1 MHHPF
6 TPLASVP
13 VDPSEARVHEEGWQ
27 SWSPSGAYALGDK
40 PPPSSRLLPQ
50 CLKGLG
56 GTPRA
61 GGRPH
66 RPTNDNW
73 ATVCY
78 RPGHTVPDGT
88 FQGEGLLALDP
99 GDGSPVRLWAAAD
112 PLHTVPSIRL
122 EVRGDRAEVSADGP
136 VRELTG
142 GDIQSVLA
150 DWADGLGLAAP
161 RPAPTV
167 WCSWYEYFTAVTE
180 DDIHENLRAMDT
192 LDLPIDVVQID
203 DGYQSALG
211 DWLTLSGRFR
221 SRAGIAD
228 AIRARGRR
236 AGIWTA
242 PFLVDPASD
251 LAAEH
256 PEWLVKDAAGG
267 FAHAGRNWSHDLCVL
282 DTTHP
287 DAAAYLADVFRTLRA
302 EGYDY
307 FKVDFLYA
315 GALDGVRHSSDDALA
330 AYRAGIGVI
339 REAIGPDAYLL
350 GCGAPILPSIGL
362 FDAMRVSPDTAPHRR
377 PEADDY
383 SQPGQDPAEF
393 TGVGRQWQH
402 GRLWVNDPDCL
413 MARPAVETRERWAAH
428 VEATGGL
435 MASSDRLLSLDEWG
449 VTTTR
454 RLLGGVAR

>member
-6 TPLASVP
+6 TPVASVP
-13 VDPSEARVHEEGWQ
+13 VDTSTARVHEEGWQ
-27 SWSPSGAYALGDK
+27 SWSPSGSYALDAT
-40 PPPSSRLLPQ
+40 SY
-50 CLKGLG
+50 
-56 GTPRA
+56 
-61 GGRPH
+61 
-66 RPTNDNW
+66 RPTGDNW

-78 RPGHTVPDGT
+78 RPGVTAPAGA

-99 GDGSPVRLWAAAD
+99 GDGTPVRLWAAPD
-112 PLHTVPSIRL
+112 PAHQVPSIRL
-122 EVRGDRAEVSADGP
+122 TVRDQVAEVTSDGP
-136 VRELTG
+136 VKEWSGT
-142 GDIQSVLA
+142 DIQAVLGE
-150 DWADGLGLAAP
+150 WAASLGLAAP

-167 WCSWYEYFTAVTE
+167 WCSWYEYFTSVTE

-203 DGYQSALG
+203 DGYQKALG

-228 AIRARGRR
+228 TIRARGRR

-242 PFLVDPASD
+242 PFLVDPSSA

-256 PEWLVKDAAGG
+256 PEWLVRDEDGG
-267 FAHAGRNWSHDLCVL
+267 PTHAGHNWGHDLYVL

-287 DAAAYLADVFRTLRA
+287 AAAAYLTEVFTTLRS

-315 GALDGVRHSSDDALA
+315 GALDGVRHASVDALT
-330 AYRAGIGVI
+330 AYRRGIELI
-339 REAIGPDAYLL
+339 RDAIGPDAYLL
-350 GCGAPILPSIGL
+350 GCGAPILPSLGL

-377 PEADDY
+377 PEADDH
-383 SQPGQDPAEF
+383 SQPGQDSAEF
-393 TGVGRQWQH
+393 TGAGRQWQH

-435 MASSDRLLSLDEWG
+435 TASSDRLLSLDTWG
-449 VTTTR
+449 VETTR
-454 RLLGGVAR
+454 RLLTKGPEASE

>member
-1 MHHPF
+1 MYDHPF
-6 TPLASVP
+6 TSLASVP
-13 VDPSEARVHEEGWQ
+13 VDPRIARVHEEGWQ
-27 SWSPSGAYALGDK
+27 SWSPSGAYALD
-40 PPPSSRLLPQ
+40 
-50 CLKGLG
+50 
-56 GTPRA
+56 A
-61 GGRPH
+61 RPH
-66 RPTNDNW
+66 RPTNANW
-73 ATVCY
+73 ATMCY
-78 RPGHTVPDGT
+78 RPGVTVPNGV

-99 GDGSPVRLWAAAD
+99 GDGSPARLWAAVD
-112 PLHTVPSIRL
+112 PTGSVPSIRL
-122 EVRGDRAEVSADGP
+122 AVQDGVAEVGADGP
-136 VRELTG
+136 VKEWTG
-142 GDIQSVLA
+142 TDIQSVLG
-150 DWADGLGLAAP
+150 DWADSLGVTTP
-161 RPAPTV
+161 RRAPTV

-203 DGYQSALG
+203 DGYQKALG

-256 PEWLVKDAAGG
+256 PEWLVRDAAGG
-267 FAHAGRNWSHDLCVL
+267 FAHAGRNWGHDLSIL

-287 DAAAYLADVFRTLRA
+287 GAAAYLTEVYVTLRA

-315 GALDGVRHSSDDALA
+315 GALDGVRHKGVDAIG
-330 AYRAGIGVI
+330 AYRAGVALI
-339 REAIGPDAYLL
+339 RAAIGEDAYLL

-402 GRLWVNDPDCL
+402 GRFWVNDPDCL
-413 MARPAVETRERWAAH
+413 MARPAVETREQWAAH
-428 VEATGGL
+428 VETTGGL
-435 MASSDRLLSLDEWG
+435 MASSDRLLSLDQWG

-454 RLLGGVAR
+454 RLLTGVDV

>member
-1 MHHPF
+1 MPHPF
-6 TPLASVP
+6 TPVTSVP
-13 VDPSEARVHEEGWQ
+13 VDPHTARVHEEGWQ
-27 SWSPSGAYALGDK
+27 SWSPSGSYALGD
-40 PPPSSRLLPQ
+40 
-50 CLKGLG
+50 
-56 GTPRA
+56 TPY
-61 GGRPH
+61 

-78 RPGHTVPDGT
+78 RPGRTVPADT

-99 GDGSPVRLWAAAD
+99 GDGTAVRLWAAAE
-112 PLHTVPSIRL
+112 PTIEVPSIRL
-122 EVRGDRAEVSADGP
+122 VVRDGQAEVSADGP
-136 VRELTG
+136 VKEWTG
-142 GDIQSVLA
+142 TDIQAVLA
-150 DWADGLGLAAP
+150 DWAAGQGVGAP

-167 WCSWYEYFTAVTE
+167 WCSWYEYFTSVTE

-242 PFLVDPASD
+242 PFLVDPSST

-256 PEWLVKDAAGG
+256 PQWLVKDSEGEPL
-267 FAHAGRNWSHDLCVL
+267 HAGRNWGHDLYVL

-287 DAAAYLADVFRTLRA
+287 EAAAYLTEVFTALRS

-315 GALDGVRHSSDDALA
+315 GALEGVRHASLDALT
-330 AYRAGIGVI
+330 AYREGIALI
-339 REAIGPDAYLL
+339 RSAIGPDAYLL

-393 TGVGRQWQH
+393 TGAGRQWQH

-435 MASSDRLLSLDEWG
+435 MASSDRLLSLDTWG
-449 VTTTR
+449 VETTR
-454 RLLGGVAR
+454 RLLTKGAEAAG

>member
-1 MHHPF
+1 MPHPF
-6 TPLASVP
+6 TPLALVP
-13 VDPSEARVHEEGWQ
+13 VDPRTARVHEEGWQ

-40 PPPSSRLLPQ
+40 PY
-50 CLKGLG
+50 
-56 GTPRA
+56 
-61 GGRPH
+61 
-66 RPTNDNW
+66 RPTDDNW

-78 RPGHTVPDGT
+78 RPGRTVPSGV
-88 FQGEGLLALDP
+88 FQGEGLLALAP

-112 PLHTVPSIRL
+112 PLHAVPSIRL
-122 EVRGDRAEVSADGP
+122 EVHGERAEVSADGP

-142 GDIQSVLA
+142 RDIQSALA
-150 DWADGLGLAAP
+150 TWAQGLGLAAP

-180 DDIHENLRAMDT
+180 EDIHENLRAMDT

-221 SRAGIAD
+221 SRAGIAE

-242 PFLVDPASD
+242 PFLVDPASE

-256 PEWLVKDAAGG
+256 PQWLVRDPQGG
-267 FAHAGRNWSHDLCVL
+267 FAHAGRNWGHDLCVL

-287 DAAAYLADVFRTLRA
+287 DAAAYLTDVFRTLRA

-315 GALDGVRHSSDDALA
+315 GALDGVRHSSDDALT
-330 AYRAGIGVI
+330 AYREGISLI

-393 TGVGRQWQH
+393 TGGGRQWQH

-428 VEATGGL
+428 VESTGGL

-449 VTTTR
+449 MTTTR

>member
-6 TPLASVP
+6 TPVASVP
-13 VDPSEARVHEEGWQ
+13 VDPARARVHEEGWQ
-27 SWSPSGAYALGDK
+27 SWSPSGTYALGDS
-40 PPPSSRLLPQ
+40 PY
-50 CLKGLG
+50 
-56 GTPRA
+56 
-61 GGRPH
+61 

-78 RPGHTVPDGT
+78 RPGGTVPEGT

-99 GDGSPVRLWAAAD
+99 GDGSPVRLWAATD
-112 PLHTVPSIRL
+112 PVREVPSIRL
-122 EVRGDRAEVSADGP
+122 AVTDDAVAEVTADGP
-136 VRELTG
+136 VKEWTG
-142 GDIQSVLA
+142 ADVQSVLG
-150 DWADGLGLAAP
+150 DWADSLGLSAP

-192 LDLPIDVVQID
+192 LDLPVDVVQID
-203 DGYQSALG
+203 DGYQKALG

-256 PEWLVKDAAGG
+256 PEWLVRAENGD
-267 FAHAGRNWSHDLCVL
+267 FAHAGRNWGHDLRVL

-287 DAAAYLADVFRTLRA
+287 GAAACLTEVFRTLRA

-315 GALDGVRHSSDDALA
+315 GALDGVRHDTETDALT
-330 AYRAGIGVI
+330 AYRDGIRLI
-339 REAIGPDAYLL
+339 REAIGADAYLL
-350 GCGAPILPSIGL
+350 GCGAPMLPSLGL

-377 PEADDY
+377 PEADDH

-393 TGVGRQWQH
+393 TGTGRQWQH
-402 GRLWVNDPDCL
+402 GRLWINDPDCL

-449 VTTTR
+449 VATTR
-454 RLLGGVAR
+454 RLLGGAAR

>member
-6 TPLASVP
+6 TPVTSVP
-13 VDPSEARVHEEGWQ
+13 VEPATARVHEEGWQ
-27 SWSPSGAYALGDK
+27 SWSPSGAYALGD
-40 PPPSSRLLPQ
+40 
-50 CLKGLG
+50 
-56 GTPRA
+56 
-61 GGRPH
+61 RPY

-78 RPGHTVPDGT
+78 RPGRTVPEGT

-112 PLHTVPSIRL
+112 PYTEVPSIRL
-122 EVRGDRAEVSADGP
+122 VVRDGGAAGTLAEISADGP
-136 VRELTG
+136 VKEFTHTG
-142 GDIQSVLA
+142 GIQAVLA
-150 DWADGLGLAAP
+150 EWAEGLGLPAP
-161 RPAPTV
+161 SPAPTV
-167 WCSWYEYFTAVTE
+167 WCSWYEYFTEVTE

-211 DWLTLSGRFR
+211 DWLSLSGRFR

-228 AIRARGRR
+228 RIRAAGRR

-242 PFLVDPASD
+242 PFLVDPSSR

-256 PEWLVKDAAGG
+256 PEWLVRDAGG
-267 FAHAGRNWSHDLCVL
+267 APLHAGRNWGHDLYVL

-287 DAAAYLADVFRTLRA
+287 DAAAYLREVFATLRS

-315 GALDGVRHSSDDALA
+315 GALDGARHSGTDALS
-330 AYRAGIGVI
+330 AYRAGIGLI
-339 REAIGPDAYLL
+339 RDAIGPDAYLL
-350 GCGAPILPSIGL
+350 GCGAPVLPSIGL

-377 PEADDY
+377 PQADDY

-402 GRLWVNDPDCL
+402 GRLWINDPDCL

-428 VEATGGL
+428 VESTGGL

-454 RLLGGVAR
+454 RLLSGVDR

>member
-1 MHHPF
+1 VYDHPF
-6 TPLASVP
+6 TALASVP
-13 VDPSEARVHEEGWQ
+13 VNPRTARVHEEGWQ
-27 SWSPSGAYALGDK
+27 SWSPSGAYPLG
-40 PPPSSRLLPQ
+40 
-50 CLKGLG
+50 
-56 GTPRA
+56 A
-61 GGRPH
+61 RPY
-66 RPTNDNW
+66 RPANANW

-78 RPGHTVPDGT
+78 RPGVTVPAEV

-99 GDGSPVRLWAAAD
+99 GDGSPARLWAAVD
-112 PLHTVPSIRL
+112 PTGSVPSIRL
-122 EVRGDRAEVSADGP
+122 SVRDGVAEIAADGP
-136 VRELTG
+136 VKEWTG
-142 GDIQSVLA
+142 TTVQSVLG
-150 DWADGLGLAAP
+150 DWADSLALPSP

-203 DGYQSALG
+203 DGYQKALG

-221 SRAGIAD
+221 SRAGMAD
-228 AIRARGRR
+228 TIRARGRR

-256 PEWLVKDAAGG
+256 PEWLVRDPAGG
-267 FAHAGRNWSHDLCVL
+267 FAHAGRNWGHDLCVL
-282 DTTHP
+282 DPTHP
-287 DAAAYLADVFRTLRA
+287 GAAAYLTEVYATLRT

-307 FKVDFLYA
+307 FKADFLYA
-315 GALDGVRHSSDDALA
+315 GALDGVRHKEVDAVE
-330 AYRAGIGVI
+330 AYRAGIALI

-350 GCGAPILPSIGL
+350 GCGAPILPSLGL

-383 SQPGQDPAEF
+383 SQPGQDSAEF
-393 TGVGRQWQH
+393 TGFARQWQH
-402 GRLWVNDPDCL
+402 GRLWTNDPDCL

-435 MASSDRLLSLDEWG
+435 MASSDRLLSLDQWG
-449 VTTTR
+449 VATTR
-454 RLLGGVAR
+454 RLLTGVDR

>member
-1 MHHPF
+1 MYDHPF
-6 TPLASVP
+6 TPLTSVP
-13 VDPSEARVHEEGWQ
+13 VNPRTARVHEEGWQ
-27 SWSPSGAYALGDK
+27 SWSPSGAYTLG
-40 PPPSSRLLPQ
+40 
-50 CLKGLG
+50 
-56 GTPRA
+56 A
-61 GGRPH
+61 RPY
-66 RPTNDNW
+66 RPTNAHW

-78 RPGHTVPDGT
+78 RPGVTVPAGV

-99 GDGSPVRLWAAAD
+99 GDGSPTRLWAAVD
-112 PLHTVPSIRL
+112 PTGSVPSIRL
-122 EVRGDRAEVSADGP
+122 SVRDGVAEIGADGL
-136 VRELTG
+136 VKEWTG
-142 GDIQSVLA
+142 TAVQAVLG
-150 DWADGLGLAAP
+150 DWADSLAVPSP

-203 DGYQSALG
+203 DGYQKALG

-228 AIRARGRR
+228 TIRARGRR

-242 PFLVDPASD
+242 PFLVDPAGD

-256 PEWLVKDAAGG
+256 PEWLVRDAAGG
-267 FAHAGRNWSHDLCVL
+267 FAHAGRNWGHDLCVL

-287 DAAAYLADVFRTLRA
+287 GAAAYLTEVYATLRA

-307 FKVDFLYA
+307 FKADFLYA
-315 GALDGVRHSSDDALA
+315 GALDGVRHKGVDAIE
-330 AYRAGIGVI
+330 AYRAGIALI
-339 REAIGPDAYLL
+339 REAIGPDSYLL
-350 GCGAPILPSIGL
+350 GCGAPMLPSVGL

-435 MASSDRLLSLDEWG
+435 MASSDRLLSLDQWG
-449 VTTTR
+449 VATTR
-454 RLLGGVAR
+454 RLLEGVDV

>member
-1 MHHPF
+1 MPHPF

-13 VDPSEARVHEEGWQ
+13 VDPRKARVHEEGWQ

-40 PPPSSRLLPQ
+40 PY
-50 CLKGLG
+50 
-56 GTPRA
+56 
-61 GGRPH
+61 
-66 RPTNDNW
+66 RPTNENW

-78 RPGHTVPDGT
+78 RPGVTVPEGA

-112 PLHTVPSIRL
+112 PLHEVPSIRL
-122 EVRGDRAEVSADGP
+122 VAEGSVAEVSADGP
-136 VRELTG
+136 VKEFTG
-142 GDIQSVLA
+142 TDIQSALTE
-150 DWADGLGLAAP
+150 WAAGLGAEAP

-167 WCSWYEYFTAVTE
+167 WCSWYEYFTGVTE

-203 DGYQSALG
+203 DGYQKALG

-236 AGIWTA
+236 AKIWTA

-256 PEWLVKDAAGG
+256 PDWLVEAADGG
-267 FAHAGRNWSHDLCVL
+267 FLHAGCNWGHDLCVL

-287 DAAAYLADVFRTLRA
+287 EAAEYLASVFRTLVS

-315 GALDGVRHSSDDALA
+315 GALEGVRHSSVDALT
-330 AYRAGIGVI
+330 AYRSGIELI
-339 REAIGPDAYLL
+339 REAIGEDSYLL
-350 GCGAPILPSIGL
+350 GCGAPVLPSIGL

-435 MASSDRLLSLDEWG
+435 MASSDRLLSLDQWG
-449 VTTTR
+449 VETTR
-454 RLLGGVAR
+454 RLLDGGAR

>member
-1 MHHPF
+1 
-6 TPLASVP
+6 
-13 VDPSEARVHEEGWQ
+13 VDPRRARVHEEGWQ
-27 SWSPSGAYALGDK
+27 SWSPSGAYALDA
-40 PPPSSRLLPQ
+40 
-50 CLKGLG
+50 
-56 GTPRA
+56 T
-61 GGRPH
+61 PH
-66 RPTNDNW
+66 RPANDNW

-78 RPGHTVPDGT
+78 RPGVTVPAGV
-88 FQGEGLLALDP
+88 FQGEGMLALDP

-112 PLHTVPSIRL
+112 PTREVPSIRL
-122 EVRGDRAEVSADGP
+122 VVRDAVAEVSADGP
-136 VRELTG
+136 VKEWTHT
-142 GDIQSVLA
+142 DVQSALG
-150 DWADGLGLAAP
+150 DWAAGLGLPAP

-192 LDLPIDVVQID
+192 LDLPVDVVQID
-203 DGYQSALG
+203 DGYQKALG

-221 SRAGIAD
+221 SRAGIAN

-256 PEWLVKDAAGG
+256 PDWLVRAADGG
-267 FAHAGRNWSHDLCVL
+267 FAHAGRNWGHDLRVL

-287 DAAAYLADVFRTLRA
+287 DAAAYLTEVFTTLRA

-315 GALDGVRHSSDDALA
+315 GALDGVRHTSADPLE
-330 AYRAGIGVI
+330 AYRAGIELI
-339 REAIGPDAYLL
+339 REAIGPESYLL
-350 GCGAPILPSIGL
+350 GCGAPILPSLGL

-383 SQPGQDPAEF
+383 SQPGQAPAEF
-393 TGVGRQWQH
+393 TGAARQWQH
-402 GRLWVNDPDCL
+402 GRLWTNDPDCL
-413 MARPAVETRERWAAH
+413 MARPAVETREEWAAH

-435 MASSDRLLSLDEWG
+435 MASSDRLLSLDAWG
-449 VTTTR
+449 VETTR
-454 RLLGGVAR
+454 RLLTGVAR

>member
-1 MHHPF
+1 MSHSF

-13 VDPSEARVHEEGWQ
+13 VDVSRARVHEEGWQ
-27 SWSPSGAYALGDK
+27 SWSPSGAYAL
-40 PPPSSRLLPQ
+40 
-50 CLKGLG
+50 
-56 GTPRA
+56 T
-61 GGRPH
+61 GRPY
-66 RPTNDNW
+66 RPTNANW

-78 RPGHTVPDGT
+78 RPGVTAPAGT

-99 GDGSPVRLWAAAD
+99 GDGTPVRLWAAAD
-112 PLHTVPSIRL
+112 PVREVPSIRL
-122 EVRGDRAEVSADGP
+122 TVTDATAEVSADGR
-136 VRELTG
+136 VKEWTG
-142 GDIQSVLA
+142 TDIQSVLA
-150 DWADGLGLAAP
+150 DWADALGLAAP
-161 RPAPTV
+161 RTAPTV

-192 LDLPIDVVQID
+192 LDLPVDVVQID

-221 SRAGIAD
+221 SREGMAA
-228 AIRARGRR
+228 AIRAGGRR

-242 PFLVDPASD
+242 PFLVHPASV
-251 LAAEH
+251 LAGEH
-256 PEWLVKDAAGG
+256 PNWLVRSPDGAPL
-267 FAHAGRNWSHDLCVL
+267 HAGRNWDHDLYVL

-287 DAAAYLADVFRTLRA
+287 EAAAYLTEVFRTLSA

-315 GALDGVRHSSDDALA
+315 GALDGVRHADVDALT
-330 AYRAGIGVI
+330 AYRSGVELI
-339 REAIGPDAYLL
+339 REAIGADAYLL

-362 FDAMRVSPDTAPHRR
+362 FDAMRVSPDTGPHRR
-377 PEADDY
+377 PEAGDY

-393 TGVGRQWQH
+393 TGAGRQWQH
-402 GRLWVNDPDCL
+402 GRLWINDPDCL

-428 VEATGGL
+428 VEATAGL

-449 VTTTR
+449 VATTR
-454 RLLGGVAR
+454 RLLGAARR

>member
-1 MHHPF
+1 MSFIPV
-6 TPLASVP
+6 ASVP
-13 VDPSEARVHEEGWQ
+13 VDPRSARVHEEGWQ
-27 SWSPSGAYALGDK
+27 SWSPSGAYALD
-40 PPPSSRLLPQ
+40 
-50 CLKGLG
+50 
-56 GTPRA
+56 A
-61 GGRPH
+61 RPY
-66 RPTNDNW
+66 RPTNSNW

-78 RPGHTVPDGT
+78 RPGTTVPDGV
-88 FQGEGLLALDP
+88 FQGEGLLALAPRGEDGPIVVCAAEDP
-99 GDGSPVRLWAAAD
+99 RTA
-112 PLHTVPSIRL
+112 VPSIRL
-122 EVRGDRAEVSADGP
+122 EVREDGTAQISADGKVDFYSYLGP
-136 VRELTG
+136 G
-142 GDIQSVLA
+142 GIQGALA
-150 DWADGLGLAAP
+150 DWASGLGLATP

-192 LDLPIDVVQID
+192 LDLPVDVVQID
-203 DGYQSALG
+203 DGYQRALG
-211 DWLTLSGRFR
+211 DWLTLSGRFT

-228 AIRARGRR
+228 AIRSRGRR

-251 LAAEH
+251 LAAAH
-256 PEWLVKDAAGG
+256 PDWLVRSASGAPLHGG
-267 FAHAGRNWSHDLCVL
+267 VNWGHDLWVL
-282 DTTHP
+282 DTTNP
-287 DAAAYLADVFRTLRA
+287 AAAEYLTTVYRTLVA

-315 GALDGVRHSSDDALA
+315 GALEGVRHARVDALE
-330 AYRAGIGVI
+330 AYRAGVELI
-339 REAIGPDAYLL
+339 REAIGEESYLL

-393 TGVGRQWQH
+393 TGAARQWQH

-428 VEATGGL
+428 VEATAGL

-449 VTTTR
+449 VRTTR
-454 RLLGGVAR
+454 RLLAGAAR

>member
-1 MHHPF
+1 MPHPF
-6 TPLASVP
+6 TQVASVP
-13 VDPSEARVHEEGWQ
+13 VDPRRARVHEEGWQ

-40 PPPSSRLLPQ
+40 PY
-50 CLKGLG
+50 
-56 GTPRA
+56 
-61 GGRPH
+61 

-78 RPGHTVPDGT
+78 RPGVTVPEGV

-99 GDGSPVRLWAAAD
+99 GDGSPVRLWAAPEPTRA
-112 PLHTVPSIRL
+112 VPSIRL
-122 EVRGDRAEVSADGP
+122 TVDGSQAEVTADGP
-136 VRELTG
+136 VKEFTG
-142 GDIQSVLA
+142 TDIQATLA
-150 DWADGLGLAAP
+150 EWAAGLGVEAP

-167 WCSWYEYFTAVTE
+167 WCSWYEYFTEVTE
-180 DDIHENLRAMDT
+180 DDVHENLRSMDT

-203 DGYQSALG
+203 DGYQKALG

-221 SRAGIAD
+221 SREGIAD

-256 PEWLVKDAAGG
+256 PDWLVEDLSGG
-267 FAHAGRNWSHDLCVL
+267 FLHAGRNWGHDLCVL

-287 DAAAYLADVFRTLRA
+287 GAAAWLVDVFRTLRS

-315 GALDGVRHSSDDALA
+315 GALDGVRHTDADALT
-330 AYRAGIGVI
+330 AYRDGIRLI

-350 GCGAPILPSIGL
+350 GCGAPLLPSVGL

-377 PEADDY
+377 PEAGDF

-393 TGVGRQWQH
+393 TGAGRQWQH
-402 GRLWVNDPDCL
+402 GVLWVNDPDCL

-435 MASSDRLLSLDEWG
+435 MASSDRLLSLDQWG
-449 VTTTR
+449 VETTR
-454 RLLGGVAR
+454 RLLGGDER

>member
-1 MHHPF
+1 MQHPF

-13 VDPSEARVHEEGWQ
+13 VDLRHARVHEEGWQ
-27 SWSPSGAYALGDK
+27 SWSPSGAYALGTA
-40 PPPSSRLLPQ
+40 PY
-50 CLKGLG
+50 
-56 GTPRA
+56 
-61 GGRPH
+61 RPASA
-66 RPTNDNW
+66 NW

-78 RPGHTVPDGT
+78 RPGVTVPDGV

-99 GDGSPVRLWAAAD
+99 GDGSPVRLWAAAE
-112 PLHTVPSIRL
+112 PTREVPSIRL
-122 EVRGDRAEVSADGP
+122 AVRDGVAEVAADGL
-136 VRELTG
+136 VKEWTG
-142 GDIQSVLA
+142 DDIQSVLG
-150 DWADGLGLAAP
+150 DWAAGLGIAAP

-167 WCSWYEYFTAVTE
+167 WCSWYEYFTEVTE

-192 LDLPIDVVQID
+192 LDLPVDVVQID
-203 DGYQSALG
+203 DGYQRALG

-228 AIRARGRR
+228 KIRSRGRR

-242 PFLVDPASD
+242 PFLVDPASE

-256 PEWLVKDAAGG
+256 PDWLVRDTAGG
-267 FAHAGRNWSHDLCVL
+267 FAHAGRNWGHDLRVL

-287 DAAAYLADVFRTLRA
+287 GAAACLTEVFTTLRA

-315 GALDGVRHSSDDALA
+315 GALDGVRHADVDPLT
-330 AYRAGIGVI
+330 AYRSGIELI
-339 REAIGPDAYLL
+339 REAIGPESYLL

-377 PEADDY
+377 PEANDY

-393 TGVGRQWQH
+393 TGAARQWQH
-402 GRLWVNDPDCL
+402 GRLWINDPDCL
-413 MARPAVETRERWAAH
+413 MARPAVETREQWAAH
-428 VEATGGL
+428 VESTGGL

-454 RLLGGVAR
+454 RLLTPRIS

>member
-6 TPLASVP
+6 TPVATVP
-13 VDPSEARVHEEGWQ
+13 VDPRRARVHEEGWQ
-27 SWSPSGAYALGDK
+27 SWSPSGAYALD
-40 PPPSSRLLPQ
+40 
-50 CLKGLG
+50 
-56 GTPRA
+56 A
-61 GGRPH
+61 RPH
-66 RPTNDNW
+66 RPTNANW

-78 RPGHTVPDGT
+78 RPGVTVPAGV
-88 FQGEGLLALDP
+88 FQGEGLLALAP
-99 GDGSPVRLWAAAD
+99 RGEDGPVVVCAAAD
-112 PLHTVPSIRL
+112 PTAAVPSVRL
-122 EVRGDRAEVSADGP
+122 EVRDGEAEFSADGKVDFYSYVGP
-136 VRELTG
+136 G
-142 GDIQSVLA
+142 GIQGALA
-150 DWADGLGLAAP
+150 DWAHSLGLAAP

-192 LDLPIDVVQID
+192 LDLPVDVVQID
-203 DGYQSALG
+203 DGYQRSLG

-221 SRAGIAD
+221 SRAGIAE

-242 PFLVDPASD
+242 PFLVDPAAE
-251 LAAEH
+251 LATAH
-256 PEWLVKDAAGG
+256 PDWLVRHPDGG
-267 FAHAGRNWSHDLCVL
+267 FAHAGRNWGHDLRVL

-287 DAAAYLADVFRTLRA
+287 EAAAYLTDVFRTLSA

-315 GALDGVRHSSDDALA
+315 GALDGVRHDDHMDAIA
-330 AYRAGIGVI
+330 AYRSGIALI

-350 GCGAPILPSIGL
+350 GCGAPILPSLGL

-377 PEADDY
+377 PEADDH
-383 SQPGQDPAEF
+383 SQPGQDAAEF

-402 GRLWVNDPDCL
+402 GRLWTNDPDCL

-449 VTTTR
+449 VHTTR
-454 RLLGGVAR
+454 RLLSGGR

>member
-1 MHHPF
+1 MPHSF
-6 TPLASVP
+6 TPVATVT
-13 VDPSEARVHEEGWQ
+13 VDPRRARVHEEGWQ
-27 SWSPSGAYALGDK
+27 SWSPSGAYALDA
-40 PPPSSRLLPQ
+40 
-50 CLKGLG
+50 
-56 GTPRA
+56 TPY
-61 GGRPH
+61 

-78 RPGHTVPDGT
+78 RPGVTAPEGT

-112 PLHTVPSIRL
+112 PTREVPSIRL
-122 EVRGDRAEVSADGP
+122 VAAGGSAEVSADGP
-136 VRELTG
+136 VKEWTG
-142 GDIQSVLA
+142 THIQSVLA
-150 DWADGLGLAAP
+150 DWASGLGIEAP

-192 LDLPIDVVQID
+192 LDLPVDVVQID
-203 DGYQSALG
+203 DGYQKALG

-251 LAAEH
+251 LAADH
-256 PEWLVKDAAGG
+256 PDWLVRDDDGG
-267 FAHAGRNWSHDLCVL
+267 FAHAGRNWGHDLCVL

-287 DAAAYLADVFRTLRA
+287 AAAEYLTSVFTTLRA

-315 GALDGVRHSSDDALA
+315 GALQGVRHAPVDALE
-330 AYRAGIGVI
+330 AYRSGIELI

-393 TGVGRQWQH
+393 TGAGRQWQH
-402 GRLWVNDPDCL
+402 GRLWINDPDCL

-435 MASSDRLLSLDEWG
+435 MASSDRLLSLDQWG
-449 VTTTR
+449 VETTR
-454 RLLGGVAR
+454 RLLSGVAR

>member
-1 MHHPF
+1 MHNPF
-6 TPLASVP
+6 TPVASVL
-13 VDPSEARVHEEGWQ
+13 VDPRSARVHEEGWQ
-27 SWSPSGAYALGDK
+27 SWSPSGAYALD
-40 PPPSSRLLPQ
+40 
-50 CLKGLG
+50 
-56 GTPRA
+56 A
-61 GGRPH
+61 RPY

-78 RPGHTVPDGT
+78 RPGRTVPAGV

-99 GDGSPVRLWAAAD
+99 GDGAPVRLWAGAA
-112 PLHTVPSIRL
+112 PLLDVPSIRL
-122 EVRGDRAEVSADGP
+122 TVRDGHAEVEADGP
-136 VRELTG
+136 VKEWTDTG
-142 GDIQSVLA
+142 IRPALER
-150 DWADGLGLAAP
+150 WADGLALPAP

-203 DGYQSALG
+203 DGHQSALG

-221 SRAGIAD
+221 SRRGIAD

-242 PFLVDPASD
+242 PFLVAPDSE
-251 LAAEH
+251 LAGTH
-256 PEWLVKDAAGG
+256 PEWLVRDGDG
-267 FAHAGRNWSHDLCVL
+267 NPLSAGRNRGHDLYVL

-287 DAAAYLADVFRTLRA
+287 AAAACLYDVFVTLRA

-315 GALDGVRHSSDDALA
+315 GALEGVRHSGADALT
-330 AYRAGIGVI
+330 AYRRGVALI
-339 REAIGPDAYLL
+339 REAIGADAYLL

-377 PEADDY
+377 PQAGDY

-393 TGVGRQWQH
+393 TGAGRQWQH
-402 GRLWVNDPDCL
+402 GRLWINDPDCL

-435 MASSDRLLSLDEWG
+435 MASSDRLLSLDQWG
-449 VTTTR
+449 VNTTR
-454 RLLGGVAR
+454 RLLTSAGATR

>member
-1 MHHPF
+1 MPHPF

-13 VDPSEARVHEEGWQ
+13 VDPREARVHEEGWQ

-40 PPPSSRLLPQ
+40 PY
-50 CLKGLG
+50 
-56 GTPRA
+56 
-61 GGRPH
+61 
-66 RPTNDNW
+66 RPTNENW

-78 RPGHTVPDGT
+78 RPGVTVPDGA

-112 PLHTVPSIRL
+112 PLHEVPSIRL
-122 EVRGDRAEVSADGP
+122 VAEGAVAEVFADGP
-136 VRELTG
+136 VKEFTG
-142 GDIQSVLA
+142 TDIQSALA
-150 DWADGLGLAAP
+150 EWAAGLGVEAP

-167 WCSWYEYFTAVTE
+167 WCSWYEYFTGVTE

-203 DGYQSALG
+203 DGYQKALG

-256 PEWLVKDAAGG
+256 PDWLVEDAGG
-267 FAHAGRNWSHDLCVL
+267 GFLHAGRNWGHDLCVL

-287 DAAAYLADVFRTLRA
+287 EAAEYLASVFRTLVS

-315 GALDGVRHSSDDALA
+315 GALDGVRHSGADPLT
-330 AYRAGIGVI
+330 AYRAGIALI
-339 REAIGPDAYLL
+339 RDAIGPDAYLL

-377 PEADDY
+377 PEADDF
-383 SQPGQDPAEF
+383 SQPGQDAAEF
-393 TGVGRQWQH
+393 TGRARQWQH
-402 GRLWVNDPDCL
+402 GRLWINDPDCL

-428 VEATGGL
+428 VETTGGL
-435 MASSDRLLSLDEWG
+435 M
-449 VTTTR
+449 
-454 RLLGGVAR
+454 

>member
-1 MHHPF
+1 MPHPF
-6 TPLASVP
+6 TPLDSVP
-13 VDPSEARVHEEGWQ
+13 VDPRRARVHEEGWQ

-40 PPPSSRLLPQ
+40 PY
-50 CLKGLG
+50 
-56 GTPRA
+56 
-61 GGRPH
+61 

-78 RPGHTVPDGT
+78 RPGVTVPHGT

-112 PLHTVPSIRL
+112 PLRSVPSIRL
-122 EVRGDRAEVSADGP
+122 EIRDDRAEISADGP
-136 VRELTG
+136 VKSLTG
-142 GDIQSVLA
+142 TDIQSVLA

-203 DGYQSALG
+203 DGYQRALG

-228 AIRARGRR
+228 TIRARGRR

-242 PFLVDPASD
+242 PFLVDPGSE
-251 LAAEH
+251 LATAH
-256 PEWLVKDAAGG
+256 PDWLVRSVDGTPL
-267 FAHAGRNWSHDLCVL
+267 HAGRNWGHDLYVL

-287 DAAAYLADVFRTLRA
+287 AAAAYLTEVFTTLRA

-315 GALDGVRHSSDDALA
+315 GALDGVRHDGTDALT
-330 AYRAGIGVI
+330 AYRSGIALI

-350 GCGAPILPSIGL
+350 GCGAPVLPSIGL

-377 PEADDY
+377 SEADDY
-383 SQPGQDPAEF
+383 SQPGQDAAEF

-428 VEATGGL
+428 VESTGGL

-454 RLLGGVAR
+454 RLLGGVTR

>member
-1 MHHPF
+1 MPHPF

-13 VDPSEARVHEEGWQ
+13 VDPRRARVHEEGWQ
-27 SWSPSGAYALGDK
+27 SWSPSGTYALGDQ
-40 PPPSSRLLPQ
+40 PY
-50 CLKGLG
+50 
-56 GTPRA
+56 
-61 GGRPH
+61 

-78 RPGHTVPDGT
+78 RPGVTVPEGT

-99 GDGSPVRLWAAAD
+99 GDGSPVRLWAAPD
-112 PLHTVPSIRL
+112 PTHEVPSIRL
-122 EVRGDRAEVSADGP
+122 VAGDSVAEVLADGP
-136 VRELTG
+136 VKEFTG
-142 GDIQSVLA
+142 TDIQSVLA
-150 DWADGLGLAAP
+150 EWAAGLGVETP

-167 WCSWYEYFTAVTE
+167 WCSWYEYFTDVTE

-192 LDLPIDVVQID
+192 LDLPVDVVQID
-203 DGYQSALG
+203 DGYQKALG

-221 SRAGIAD
+221 SRAGIAG

-256 PEWLVKDAAGG
+256 PDWLVEDLDGG
-267 FAHAGRNWSHDLCVL
+267 FLHAGRNWGHDLCVL

-287 DAAAYLADVFRTLRA
+287 DAAQYLTSVFSTLVS

-307 FKVDFLYA
+307 FKADFLYA
-315 GALDGVRHSSDDALA
+315 GALEGVRHSSADALT
-330 AYRAGIGVI
+330 AYRDGIRLI
-339 REAIGPDAYLL
+339 REAIGSQAYLL
-350 GCGAPILPSIGL
+350 GCGAPILPSVGL

-393 TGVGRQWQH
+393 TGAGRQWQH

-435 MASSDRLLSLDEWG
+435 MASSDRLLSLDLWG
-449 VTTTR
+449 VETTR
-454 RLLGGVAR
+454 RLLAGDVR

>member
-1 MHHPF
+1 MYDHPF
-6 TPLASVP
+6 TPLVSVP
-13 VDPSEARVHEEGWQ
+13 VDPRTARVHEEGWQ
-27 SWSPSGAYALGDK
+27 SWSPSGAYALG
-40 PPPSSRLLPQ
+40 
-50 CLKGLG
+50 
-56 GTPRA
+56 A
-61 GGRPH
+61 RPH
-66 RPTNDNW
+66 RPTDANW

-78 RPGHTVPDGT
+78 RPGATVPAGV

-99 GDGSPVRLWAAAD
+99 GDGSPARLWAAVD
-112 PLHTVPSIRL
+112 PTGPVPSIRL
-122 EVRGDRAEVSADGP
+122 VVRDGVAEVAADGP
-136 VRELTG
+136 VKELTG
-142 GDIQSVLA
+142 TGIQTVLG
-150 DWADGLGLAAP
+150 DWADGLGVTAP

-167 WCSWYEYFTAVTE
+167 WCSWYEYFTVVTE

-203 DGYQSALG
+203 DGYQKALG

-221 SRAGIAD
+221 SRAAIAD

-251 LAAEH
+251 LAADH
-256 PEWLVKDAAGG
+256 PDWLVRDAEGG
-267 FAHAGRNWSHDLCVL
+267 FAHAGRNWGHDLCVL

-287 DAAAYLADVFRTLRA
+287 GAAAYLTNVFATLRA

-307 FKVDFLYA
+307 FKTDFLYA
-315 GALDGVRHSSDDALA
+315 GALDGLRHKEVDAVE
-330 AYRAGIGVI
+330 AYRTGIALI
-339 REAIGPDAYLL
+339 REAIGEDAYLL

-393 TGVGRQWQH
+393 TGAARQWQH

-435 MASSDRLLSLDEWG
+435 MASSDRLLSLDQWG

-454 RLLGGVAR
+454 RLLMGVER

>member
-1 MHHPF
+1 MPHPF
-6 TPLASVP
+6 TPVASVP
-13 VDPSEARVHEEGWQ
+13 LDPRRARVHEEGWQ
-27 SWSPSGAYALGDK
+27 SWSPSGAYGLGDK
-40 PPPSSRLLPQ
+40 PY
-50 CLKGLG
+50 
-56 GTPRA
+56 
-61 GGRPH
+61 

-78 RPGHTVPDGT
+78 RPGVTVPEGV

-99 GDGSPVRLWAAAD
+99 GDGSPVRLWAAPEPTRA
-112 PLHTVPSIRL
+112 VPSIRL
-122 EVRGDRAEVSADGP
+122 TVDGSHAEVTADGP
-136 VRELTG
+136 VKEFTG
-142 GDIQSVLA
+142 TDIQATLA
-150 DWADGLGLAAP
+150 EWAAGLGVEAP

-167 WCSWYEYFTAVTE
+167 WCSWYEYFTEVTE

-203 DGYQSALG
+203 DGYQKALG

-221 SRAGIAD
+221 SREAIAD

-242 PFLVDPASD
+242 SFLVDPASD

-256 PEWLVKDAAGG
+256 PDWLVEDLSGG
-267 FAHAGRNWSHDLCVL
+267 FLHAGRNWGHDLCVL

-287 DAAAYLADVFRTLRA
+287 EAAAWLADVFRTLRS
-302 EGYDY
+302 EGFDY

-315 GALDGVRHSSDDALA
+315 GALEGVRHTDADALT
-330 AYRAGIGVI
+330 AYRDGIRLI

-350 GCGAPILPSIGL
+350 GCGAPILPSVGL

-377 PEADDY
+377 PEAGDF

-393 TGVGRQWQH
+393 TGAGRQWQH
-402 GRLWVNDPDCL
+402 GVLWVNDPDCL

-428 VEATGGL
+428 VAATGGL
-435 MASSDRLLSLDEWG
+435 MASSDRLLSLDQWG
-449 VTTTR
+449 VQTTR
-454 RLLGGVAR
+454 RLLGGDER